1 MLSSVVQSVCRWG
14 ATMDQLALVTW
25 ESTALASFMLV
36 VLGCAVLILGD
47 QVCATEERKV
57 RYQKNVDCLRE
68 R

>member
-1 MLSSVVQSVCRWG
+1 
-14 ATMDQLALVTW
+14 MDQLALVTW